1 MSLQGIRVIDLTR
14 IISGPFCTQ
23 LLADLGADVI
33 KIETLSGDPLRA
45 QGEMVN
51 DFSWYF
57 AGYNRN
63 KRSIAIDLYSDK
75 GKEILLR
82 LLNDADVLV
91 ENFRPGVLDKMGLTK
106 EVLGERSPDLIVCHI
121 SGFGADGPYAQ
132 RPAFDF
138 IAQALS
144 GFMSVNGSEDDPPLR
159 SGLPVSDLVV
169 GLFGALGVVSRIVG
183 LLNKNET
190 VKKVADQKLDEDK
203 STGVQSVDVS
213 LTDSMV
219 SLLSFMA
226 ADYLAA
232 GKIPTKNGN
241 DHPLVAPYGLF
252 NTKDSSI
259 AIAPSNDGVYVKLL
273 SALGMEELLE
283 DERINTNA
291 KRMANRPLLRSLF
304 NPVFEAQTSEYW
316 IKHLNDAGVPAG
328 SVLTVPEVLNHE
340 QIKHREMVMEVDH
353 GERGVVSMLG
363 FPMKFD
369 HEPCTINQPAPKLGE
384 HSAELLTESGYSMAD
399 IEKFQ
404 DAKIIGSHS

>member
-1 MSLQGIRVIDLTR
+1 
-14 IISGPFCTQ
+14 
-23 LLADLGADVI
+23 
-33 KIETLSGDPLRA
+33 
-45 QGEMVN
+45 MVK

-63 KRSIAIDLYSDK
+63 KRSIAIDLYGDK
-75 GKEILLR
+75 GKEILCGMLK
-82 LLNDADVLV
+82 NADVMV
-91 ENFRPGVLDKMGLTK
+91 ENFRPGVLDKMGLTQ
-106 EVLGERSPDLIVCHI
+106 EVLAECSPNLIVCHI

-169 GLFGALGVVSRIVG
+169 GLFGALGIVSRLVG
-183 LLNKNET
+183 LHSKDQVST
-190 VKKVADQKLDEDK
+190 QVAGENT
-203 STGVQSVDVS
+203 TGVQSIDVS

-252 NTKDSSI
+252 DTKDSPI
-259 AIAPSNDGVYVKLL
+259 AIAPSNDGVYKKLL
-273 SALGMEELLE
+273 AALEMEVLLE
-283 DERINTNA
+283 DERLDTNA
-291 KRMANRPLLRSLF
+291 KRMANRPLLRTLF
-304 NPVFEAQTSEYW
+304 ETVFKTQTSECW

-328 SVLTVPEVLNHE
+328 SVLTIPEVFNHE
-340 QIKHREMVMEVDH
+340 QIKHGD
-353 GERGVVSMLG
+353 GG
-363 FPMKFD
+363 
-369 HEPCTINQPAPKLGE
+369 
-384 HSAELLTESGYSMAD
+384 
-399 IEKFQ
+399 
-404 DAKIIGSHS
+404 